1 MWHRDLP
8 PDTSQVMDVIAK
20 ALMIRAGGSV
30 RLTAAELH
38 AGVAAD
44 SEISLDDDGS
54 LLFRVE
60 RN

>member
-8 PDTSQVMDVIAK
+8 PDTSRLMDVIAK

-30 RLTAAELH
+30 RLTDAELH
-38 AGVAAD
+38 AAAVAD
-44 SEISLDDDGS
+44 SEIALDGDGS
-54 LLFRVE
+54 ILFRVE